1 MEGRARLIPAT
12 GISRRW
18 APGVP
23 KVGWSD
29 EAARHDRFGR
39 RRCFA
44 RPDSGGERPVLC
56 SCRRACPSSRRS
68 GSRRASREA
77 RPEQLRGIDSL
88 CPGWPRAAT
97 PEAGRLTP
105 PTHCGPTRARCRD
118 SPWPGRALRFGAR
131 SATRL
136 HDRRS
141 AALGDR
147 VAPGQWTGTP
157 QIGNQRVRSGSMV
170 RSSASSFFNRSSTS
184 LSLVSAAAGTK
195 G

>member
-1 MEGRARLIPAT
+1 MPGDRGDAGLFLDRDSSAPKGRSLEMEGRARLIPAT

-118 SPWPGRALRFGAR
+118 SPWPGPRSPLWRAIRHAPSR
-131 SATRL
+131 SPFCGPGRPSRTRSV
-136 HDRRS
+136 DGER
-141 AALGDR
+141 
-147 VAPGQWTGTP
+147 P
-157 QIGNQRVRSGSMV
+157 RSG
-170 RSSASSFFNRSSTS
+170 TS
-184 LSLVSAAAGTK
+184 G
-195 G
+195 